1 MAILE
6 NALSQNNRRKTRFSL
21 CMVDINGLKKVND
34 TIGHEAG
41 DELILTVTQ
50 VIKKIIR
57 DTDDIFRFGGD
68 EFIILFNNSDY
79 ENAEGIWSRVVE
91 RFEQINREENRSYLV
106 SASHGIVDTA
116 ALKDKTS
123 DEMIKM
129 ADMKMYQEKKE
140 IKQDIENHS

>member
-1 MAILE
+1 
-6 NALSQNNRRKTRFSL
+6 
-21 CMVDINGLKKVND
+21 MVDINGLKKVND

-129 ADMKMYQEKKE
+129 ADMKMYQEKK
-140 IKQDIENHS
+140 KK